1 MSFTP
6 TSMTR
11 DAADLLSGGLGLPP
25 ALPDA
30 DWQTLCKSA
39 EARLLALLCLES
51 GPSVADANYASWLD
65 LLANWVKAVQ
75 AAKMLASPKIA
86 LKIDALRSELK
97 QRHVVTIDRVLEE
110 YAKLAFFDARKLFDD
125 NGAVLPV
132 SQWPDD
138 AAAAIG
144 GLDVA
149 EIGLGDG
156 DALGVVK
163 KLKLIDKRGA
173 LDSLARHLGM
183 FVDKQEVSVV
193 QPPKIIVE
201 LSNE

>member
-1 MSFTP
+1 M
-6 TSMTR
+6 
-11 DAADLLSGGLGLPP
+11 
-25 ALPDA
+25 
-30 DWQTLCKSA
+30 
-39 EARLLALLCLES
+39 
-51 GPSVADANYASWLD
+51 
-65 LLANWVKAVQ
+65 
-75 AAKMLASPKIA
+75 
-86 LKIDALRSELK
+86 
-97 QRHVVTIDRVLEE
+97 
-110 YAKLAFFDARKLFDD
+110 AFFDARKLFDD